1 MARPDPMALA
11 ASLPGPSDGAG
22 EGDSMGDDEAAAQDV
37 LDAIEAKD
45 PKALASA
52 MRALIAAVDA
62 S

>member
-1 MARPDPMALA
+1 MARPDPSALL
-11 ASLPGPSDGAG
+11 ASLPAPD
-22 EGDSMGDDEAAAQDV
+22 EGGGQGMADDEAAAQDV

-45 PKALASA
+45 PQALASA